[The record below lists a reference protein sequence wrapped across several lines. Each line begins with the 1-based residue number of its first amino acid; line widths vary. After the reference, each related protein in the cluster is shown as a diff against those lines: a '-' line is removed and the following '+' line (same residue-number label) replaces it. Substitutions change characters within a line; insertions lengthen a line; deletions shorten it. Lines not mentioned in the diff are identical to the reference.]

1 MKLLKNKI
9 NNFVDKQK
17 IFKWIQNILTII
29 YTISNM
35 SFNLLKISDTIL
47 QRKIYK
53 ILHEENISDDL
64 IFVLSA
70 INDKDVYS
78 NIDLYYNSIDENVLN
93 VKSIIF
99 RSLYNAIILIRAI
112 KDNERNSMVFFL
124 YIFLYFF

>member
-1 MKLLKNKI
+1 M
-9 NNFVDKQK
+9 Q
-17 IFKWIQNILTII
+17 
-29 YTISNM
+29 S
-35 SFNLLKISDTIL
+35 
-47 QRKIYK
+47 KIYK

-124 YIFLYFF
+124 YIFLYFL